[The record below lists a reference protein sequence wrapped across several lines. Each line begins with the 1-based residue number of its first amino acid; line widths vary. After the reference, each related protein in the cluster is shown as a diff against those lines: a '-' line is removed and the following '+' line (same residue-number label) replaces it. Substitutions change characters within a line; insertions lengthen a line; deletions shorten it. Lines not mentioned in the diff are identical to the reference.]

1 MTRTLATLA
10 LAMSLT
16 AGCTFIS
23 VQPQMVAPPP
33 LIHGGGD
40 AAQWQVDANA
50 CAKETMPF
58 GFIPDYGIT
67 RDIKLVKCMKD
78 RGWVWAGG
86 PDWELARTR

>member
-1 MTRTLATLA
+1 MTKTLATLA

-33 LIHGGGD
+33 LIHGGGG
-40 AAQWQVDANA
+40 AAQWQMDANI
-50 CAKETMPF
+50 CAKEAMPF

>member
-1 MTRTLATLA
+1 MSKTLVTLA

-16 AGCTFIS
+16 AGCTFVS

-40 AAQWQVDANA
+40 PAQWQMDANA
-50 CAKETMPF
+50 CARKTMPF

-67 RDIKLVKCMKD
+67 RDIEMVKCMKD
-78 RGWVWAGG
+78 RGWMRAGG
-86 PDWELARTR
+86 PDWELARAR